1 MLVVLAADN
10 TRSSSTVLKAEF
22 NTIHEKC
29 MESTDYCMKRVST
42 PMPTIVRAA
51 TAVEANLNEIA
62 WEMISKRKP
71 ELSTHE
77 GRAPRKSMHPDE
89 MKKVD

>member
-1 MLVVLAADN
+1 MLVVLAADK
-10 TRSSSTVLKAEF
+10 TRSSSTMLKANF

-29 MESTDYCMKRVST
+29 MESTDYCMKRVPT

-51 TAVEANLNEIA
+51 TAVEANLNDTA
-62 WEMISKRKP
+62 REMISKVKP
-71 ELSTHE
+71 KLSTHK
-77 GRAPRKSMHPDE
+77 GPPPRKSMRPEE

>member
-1 MLVVLAADN
+1 MLVVLAAD
-10 TRSSSTVLKAEF
+10 RSSSTMLKAKF

-29 MESTDYCMKRVST
+29 METTDYCMKRVST

-51 TAVEANLNEIA
+51 TAVEANLNKIGR
-62 WEMISKRKP
+62 EMISEMNPR
-71 ELSTHE
+71 LSTHK
-77 GRAPRKSMHPDE
+77 GGPPRKSMHPDE